1 MTTAIKTRQI
11 LENAYAIIGIEL
23 MGAAQAFDFR
33 KPLKPGKGCQ
43 TAYDLIRKYVEFLDE
58 DRPLY
63 NDITKMAELVK
74 SNKILEVVEKEV
86 GKLK

>member
-1 MTTAIKTRQI
+1 
-11 LENAYAIIGIEL
+11 

-33 KPLKPGKGCQ
+33 KSLNPGRGCQ
-43 TAYDLIRKYVEFLDE
+43 AAYDLIRKHVKFLDE

-74 SNKILEVVEKEV
+74 SNKILEVVEKEI